1 MTERKPPGMSFT
13 SWIDQQIGEAQERG
27 EFDNLPGAGK
37 PLPRRSGPDDGLTW
51 VRELLRREGLP
62 TDELLPTPLKLRKQS
77 ERLAESVHELGSEEE
92 VRAVVAELNRQIVE
106 WRRIPHGPP
115 IFVRLVDADAMVSR
129 WRDRR
134 AASAPAARR
143 PASAP
148 AARRPADTHRT
159 TVAAAQP
166 VPAQPVPTQRARAP
180 FWRRGWRRL
189 RRHGRELEP
198 GPGQGG

>member
-1 MTERKPPGMSFT
+1 MTERKPPGISFT
-13 SWIDQQIGEAQERG
+13 SWVDQQIAEAQERG
-27 EFDNLPGAGK
+27 AFDNLPGAGK
-37 PLPRRSGPDDGLTW
+37 PLPRRREADDGLTW
-51 VRELLRREGLP
+51 LREFLRREGVS

-77 ERLAESVHELGSEEE
+77 ERLAESVQELRSEEE
-92 VRAVVAELNRQIVE
+92 VRDAVAELNRQIVE

-143 PASAP
+143 AVDT
-148 AARRPADTHRT
+148 RRIA
-159 TVAAAQP
+159 AAAQRP
-166 VPAQPVPTQRARAP
+166 AAQPARARL
-180 FWRRGWRRL
+180 WRRGWRRL

-198 GPGQGG
+198 GSGRGQGD

>member
-1 MTERKPPGMSFT
+1 MTDRKPPGMSFT
-13 SWIDQQIGEAQERG
+13 SWIDQQISEAQERG

-143 PASAP
+143 AVDT
-148 AARRPADTHRT
+148 RRIA
-159 TVAAAQP
+159 AAAQRP
-166 VPAQPVPTQRARAP
+166 AAQPARARL
-180 FWRRGWRRL
+180 WRRGWRRL

-198 GPGQGG
+198 GSGRGQGD